1 VFDAL
6 TQKFGSVFRS
16 LSGRGRITEANVSDA
31 VRDVRKALLEADV
44 NYQVVK
50 QFCKDVTQAA
60 IGAEVIKS
68 LHPGQVFVKI
78 VNDELT
84 KLMGPVDTQIYYV
97 SPGPTLILLAGLQ
110 GCGKT
115 TTAAKLAKYIMDKA
129 RSRCL
134 LPTTCK
140 GRLLSTSWS
149 PLASS

>member
-1 VFDAL
+1 MFDAL
-6 TQKFGSVFRS
+6 TQKFGSVFRA

-60 IGAEVIKS
+60 MGAEVIKS

-97 SPGPTLILLAGLQ
+97 SPGPTLILAGGPSGLRQ
-110 GCGKT
+110 NDHRRETGQIYYG
-115 TTAAKLAKYIMDKA
+115 
-129 RSRCL
+129 
-134 LPTTCK
+134 
-140 GRLLSTSWS
+140 
-149 PLASS
+149 